1 MTATA
6 TRKKASKGTISVS
19 DIVWD
24 TSIYPRQKWT
34 TSTIE
39 RYADAIEAGEEF
51 PPVILEKDTNRLLDG
66 KHRLEAYKRAN
77 VEQVPCEWH
86 EVPEGMTAKYYAAM
100 LSARHGD
107 RMSNSDLK
115 SLAEE
120 EFEADYQANGDSTLD
135 AQEWGRSLGVSKST
149 VYRWVSHIIERGRS
163 SRAAKAWRL
172 SQLGWTQ
179 AEIGERLGVDQK
191 TVSNDRNNSQL
202 GKIPEDLGEHWND
215 KGVAEVANRLGLPL
229 CDAMAA
235 AMVGMDDEERLSRL
249 GIKVQPYDV
258 WNFPSCHDLM
268 GDKHPGRIPGELV
281 THALYFFTQPGDLVL
296 DPMAGSGTTLD
307 ACLLMGRKARGY
319 DIDHRHKR
327 CDVERHDLTQGWPD
341 RAGEASLVFWDPPY
355 YDKMD
360 HGTIGEDGYIKGS
373 ISGLDPDQYLT
384 WFGERFVQLH
394 QAMKTGARLAF
405 LMSDWDSENAKKHDG
420 HPGIWIWDY
429 ADILREA
436 GFTLERHIQAPLG
449 TQQVH
454 PDIVNKFRASR
465 RMARLERYLIVARK

>member
-1 MTATA
+1 MTSAVV
-6 TRKKASKGTISVS
+6 KKKVAKTTVLISDVA
-19 DIVWD
+19 WD
-24 TSIYPRQKWT
+24 PSIYPRQKWN

-39 RYADAIEAGEEF
+39 RYKDAIEAGEEF
-51 PPVILEKDTNRLLDG
+51 PPIVLEAGTNRLLDG
-66 KHRLEAYKRAN
+66 KHRLEAYKAAG
-77 VEQVPCEWH
+77 VETVPAEMH
-86 EVPEGMTAKYYAAM
+86 EVPHGMTAKYYAAI

-107 RMSNSDLK
+107 RMSNTDLK
-115 SLAEE
+115 TLAEE
-120 EFEADYQANGDSTLD
+120 EFEADYLANGDSTLD
-135 AQEWGRSLGVSKST
+135 AQEWGRSLGISKST
-149 VYRWVSHIIERGRS
+149 VYRWVSHIMERGKA

-179 AEIGERLGVDQK
+179 AEIGERLGVDDT
-191 TVSNDRNNSQL
+191 TVSKDLKNSQL
-202 GKIPEDLGEHWND
+202 GKIQVDLGEHWND

-235 AMVGMDDEERLSRL
+235 AMVGMDDEDRLKQL

-281 THALYFFTQPGDLVL
+281 AHVLYFLTKPGELVV

-327 CDVERHDLTQGWPD
+327 CDVEFNNLSFSWPSKVE
-341 RAGEASLVFWDPPY
+341 GASLVFWDPPY

-360 HGTIGEDGYIKGS
+360 HGTIGDDGYIEGS
-373 ISGLDPDQYLT
+373 ISGLDPHEYLT
-384 WFGERFVQLH
+384 WFGKRFAELH
-394 QAMKTGARLAF
+394 QSMEKGARLAF
-405 LMSDWDSENAKKHDG
+405 LMSDWDSENAKKHEG
-420 HPGIWIWDY
+420 HAGLWLWDY
-429 ADILREA
+429 ADILRDA
-436 GFTLERHIQAPLG
+436 GFTMERHIQVPLG

-465 RMARLERYLIVARK
+465 RMARLERYLLVARK